1 MDEEKPEKIIVDKK
15 FLQEV
20 VQSNS
25 EIKKFIEET
34 KKALAESQRLVF
46 DLGQKLIEA
55 EGRNTSRGQETITSQ
70 VNQDKLGNF
79 WCIVLALFQPK
90 TIQEE
95 MEFQARISKFKASL
109 ENAMREGKISQ
120 VSAAIFKEL

>member
-25 EIKKFIEET
+25 EIKKFLEET

-55 EGRNTSRGQETITSQ
+55 ETRNVPRQEGIVSQ
-70 VNQDKLGNF
+70 VGSDKLGNF

-95 MEFQARISKFKASL
+95 MEFQAKISKFKATL
-109 ENAMREGKISQ
+109 ESVMRECKISQ

>member
-20 VQSNS
+20 VKSNS
-25 EIKKFIEET
+25 DMKRVLEET
-34 KKALAESQRLVF
+34 NKALLESQKLIS

-55 EGRNTSRGQETITSQ
+55 EQKNFPQGRETIIPQS
-70 VNQDKLGNF
+70 NQDKLGNF

-109 ENAMREGKISQ
+109 ESAMRECKISQ